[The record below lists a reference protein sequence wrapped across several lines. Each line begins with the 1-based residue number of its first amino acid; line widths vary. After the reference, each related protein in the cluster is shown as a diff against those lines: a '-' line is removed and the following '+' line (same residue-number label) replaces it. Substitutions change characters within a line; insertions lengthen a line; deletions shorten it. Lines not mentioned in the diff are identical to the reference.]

1 MRDVGRC
8 EAVVL
13 DEVRTMWGLI
23 YAADSEAP
31 GVGYD
36 AGAEV
41 SLHPPLRRD
50 KFVDEVQVPD
60 ASASAP
66 P

>member
-1 MRDVGRC
+1 MLGGC

-13 DEVRTMWGLI
+13 KRWCARCGGL
-23 YAADSEAP
+23 YTLSPSLGE
-31 GVGYD
+31 GYD